1 MKKQLTSF
9 QKYRPWLVLTF
20 WLYTFFILWE
30 LFVGPYRSGGSDR
43 LYNLV
48 PLKTILYMFLHY
60 ADNGGSVFLINI
72 VGNVAVFI
80 PFGLASPTLW
90 PKLFSSFQRTLL
102 IFFILIFIVEVLQ
115 YVLQVGVFDVDDL
128 LLNSMGIAI
137 GYFMTLGIDVA

>member
-1 MKKQLTSF
+1 MKKQFTSF
-9 QKYRPWLVLTF
+9 PKYRPWLILTF
-20 WLYTFFILWE
+20 WMYTFFILWQ
-30 LFVGPYRSGGSDR
+30 LFIGPYRTIGPVR
-43 LYNLV
+43 LYNVV
-48 PLKTILYMFLHY
+48 PFKIILYMFEHY

-72 VGNVAVFI
+72 VGNIAVFI

-128 LLNSMGIAI
+128 LLNSIGIAI
-137 GYFMTLGIDVA
+137 GYFMTLGIEVV